1 MIPSTDSVVPA
12 VFSLGEGAVVVD
24 WGSIISPEIN
34 SRVTVAADRLMADPF
49 PGFKEVVPAY
59 SSLGIFFDPLV
70 VQAHFPGKATGDAVA
85 EMIRPMLAEDHS
97 TALASVESRLHRIPV
112 VYDGP
117 DLADVASLHQLTVSE
132 VVDIHSAMEYR
143 VYMMGFLPGFAYLG
157 TVDTRIATPRKSSP
171 RKKVPAGSVG
181 IAGDQTGIY
190 PLESPGGWQLIGR
203 TDTQLFLPVADPPC
217 LLRPGDRVQ
226 FFPQ

>member
-1 MIPSTDSVVPA
+1 M
-12 VFSLGEGAVVVD
+12 FSLGEGAVVLD
-24 WGSIISPEIN
+24 WGSTISPEVN
-34 SRVTVAADRLMADPF
+34 SRVTAAADRLMADPF

-59 SSLGIFFDPLV
+59 ASLGIFFDPLV
-70 VQAHFPGKATGDAVA
+70 VQAHFQGKSTDDAVA
-85 EMIRPMLAEDHS
+85 SLIRMILAEDHS
-97 TALASVESRLHRIPV
+97 APLASGESRLHRIPV

-117 DLADVASLHQLTVSE
+117 DLADLASLHELTVNE
-132 VVDIHSAMEYR
+132 VIDIHSASEYR

-157 TVDTRIATPRKSSP
+157 TVDPRIATPRKSSP

-203 TDTQLFLPVADPPC
+203 TDTQLFLPDADPPC